1 MFRYFVSILST
12 SDKKMSKN
20 GLLRQMRIDIEGE
33 GKGALGEDERN
44 SLLEGTSPQNGED
57 GITVISSPTTAGISP
72 NTIALKEAKAVI
84 KEANE
89 TKRLLKQ
96 FKEIRDLCQN
106 DIDANNRE
114 LWIAPTDG
122 DDDDPEDVV
131 G

>member
-1 MFRYFVSILST
+1 
-12 SDKKMSKN
+12 MSKN

-44 SLLEGTSPQNGED
+44 SLLEGTSPQSGRDE
-57 GITVISSPTTAGISP
+57 IAVISSPTITNISP

>member
-1 MFRYFVSILST
+1 MFKYFVSILST

-33 GKGALGEDERN
+33 GQGEDEQN
-44 SLLEGTSPQNGED
+44 SLLEGTSPQNGRDE
-57 GITVISSPTTAGISP
+57 IAVISSPTTAAGISP
-72 NTIALKEAKAVI
+72 NTIALKEAKALI

-89 TKRLLKQ
+89 TRRLLKQ

>member
-1 MFRYFVSILST
+1 MFKYFVSILST

-33 GKGALGEDERN
+33 GEGKDEQN
-44 SLLEGTSPQNGED
+44 SLLVGTSSQNGRDE
-57 GITVISSPTTAGISP
+57 IAVISSPTTAGISP
-72 NTIALKEAKAVI
+72 NTIALKEAKALI

-89 TKRLLKQ
+89 TRRLLKQ

>member
-1 MFRYFVSILST
+1 
-12 SDKKMSKN
+12 MSKN

-33 GKGALGEDERN
+33 GQGEDEQN
-44 SLLEGTSPQNGED
+44 SLLEGTSPQNGRDE
-57 GITVISSPTTAGISP
+57 IAVISSPTTAAGISP
-72 NTIALKEAKAVI
+72 NTIALKEAKALI

-89 TKRLLKQ
+89 TRRLLRQ

>member
-1 MFRYFVSILST
+1 MFKYFVSILST

-33 GKGALGEDERN
+33 GEGKDEQN
-44 SLLEGTSPQNGED
+44 SLLEGSSPQNGRDE
-57 GITVISSPTTAGISP
+57 IAVISSPTTAGISP
-72 NTIALKEAKAVI
+72 NTIALKEAKALI

-89 TKRLLKQ
+89 TRRLLKQ

>member
-1 MFRYFVSILST
+1 MFKYFVSILST

-20 GLLRQMRIDIEGE
+20 GLLRQMKIDIEGE
-33 GKGALGEDERN
+33 GQGEDEQN
-44 SLLEGTSPQNGED
+44 SLLEGTSPQNGRDE
-57 GITVISSPTTAGISP
+57 IAVISSPTTAGISP

-89 TKRLLKQ
+89 TRRLLKQ

>member
-1 MFRYFVSILST
+1 MFKYFVSILST

-33 GKGALGEDERN
+33 GQGEDEQN
-44 SLLEGTSPQNGED
+44 SLLEGTSPQNGRDE
-57 GITVISSPTTAGISP
+57 IAVISSPTTAGISP
-72 NTIALKEAKAVI
+72 NTIALKEAKALI

-89 TKRLLKQ
+89 TRRLLKQ

>member
-1 MFRYFVSILST
+1 MFRYFVSILFT

-33 GKGALGEDERN
+33 GQGEHEQN
-44 SLLEGTSPQNGED
+44 SLLEGTSPQSGRDE
-57 GITVISSPTTAGISP
+57 IAVISSPTTSNISP

-122 DDDDPEDVV
+122 DADDPEDVV

>member
-1 MFRYFVSILST
+1 MFKYFVSILST

-33 GKGALGEDERN
+33 GEGKDEQN
-44 SLLEGTSPQNGED
+44 SLLEGTSPQNGRDE
-57 GITVISSPTTAGISP
+57 IAVISSPTTAGISP
-72 NTIALKEAKAVI
+72 NTIALKEAKALI

-89 TKRLLKQ
+89 TRRLLKQ

-106 DIDANNRE
+106 DMDANNRE

>member
-1 MFRYFVSILST
+1 MFRCFVSILST

-20 GLLRQMRIDIEGE
+20 GLLHQMRIDIEGE
-33 GKGALGEDERN
+33 GQGKDEQN
-44 SLLEGTSPQNGED
+44 SLLEGTSPQNGRDE
-57 GITVISSPTTAGISP
+57 IAVISSPTTAGISP
-72 NTIALKEAKAVI
+72 NTIALKEAKALI

-89 TKRLLKQ
+89 TRRLLKQ

-114 LWIAPTDG
+114 LWIAPTEG